1 MGVVVFCFGFMRTYS
16 DILTTTVVFGF
27 FAPGFH
33 AHTVTVLAEI
43 VPRPLIADFI
53 AINVFLLGSGTL
65 VVSILGG

>member
-1 MGVVVFCFGFMRTYS
+1 MRS
-16 DILTTTVVFGF
+16 FAALITTTVIFGF

-43 VPRPLIADFI
+43 VPRQLIADFI

-65 VVSILGG
+65 TVSILGGY